1 MKKSPP
7 VTERTFIELKKNAK
21 NKEKRKE
28 FLMDQF
34 LKLSNFSKIAPYAQL
49 FRQGLLVTV
58 LLSLF
63 TVVIG
68 FCLALI
74 LALMRMS
81 SFRPFRFLGIDK
93 DGHQRE
99 SGALAVI
106 SRFNPLAFLATA
118 YVEILRSTPV
128 IVQIFIIY
136 FGVFSMIELPSFQL
150 FGFIKFNR
158 FFPGVVALGM
168 NSGAYLCEIIR
179 AGIQSI
185 DGGQTEAAR
194 SLGLSQAQNLRHIIL
209 PQALKNILPAI
220 ANEFVVIIKES
231 AITYT
236 IGVQDIMSAVNAV
249 KGATFVIIEPLL
261 VATAI
266 YFCLCFPTSKLI
278 AYFERRMSHGDKR

>member
-1 MKKSPP
+1 M
-7 VTERTFIELKKNAK
+7 VTI
-21 NKEKRKE
+21 
-28 FLMDQF
+28 
-34 LKLSNFSKIAPYAQL
+34 
-49 FRQGLLVTV
+49 

-63 TVVIG
+63 TVLIG
-68 FCLALI
+68 FVLALV

-81 SFRPFRFLGIDK
+81 NVRPFRSLGLDK
-93 DGHQRE
+93 DGHLRDGGFLVTL
-99 SGALAVI
+99 SK
-106 SRFNPLAFLATA
+106 FNPLSFLATA

-128 IVQIFIIY
+128 IVQVMIIY
-136 FGVFSMIELPSFQL
+136 YGVFGIIDLPRFTV
-150 FGFIKFNR
+150 FGFIKFER

-179 AGIQSI
+179 SGLQSV

-194 SLGLSQAQNLRHIIL
+194 SLGLTQAV
-209 PQALKNILPAI
+209 KNILPAI

-236 IGVQDIMSAVNAV
+236 IGVQDIMSAVQQV

-266 YFCLCFPTSKLI
+266 YFCLCFPTSKVI
-278 AYFERRMSHGDKR
+278 AYFERRMSRGDKR

>member
-1 MKKSPP
+1 MG
-7 VTERTFIELKKNAK
+7 TFIQLE
-21 NKEKRKE
+21 
-28 FLMDQF
+28 
-34 LKLSNFSKIAPYAQL
+34 NFSKIADYAGL
-49 FRQGLLVTV
+49 FKQGLAVTV

-68 FCLALI
+68 FVLALI
-74 LALMRMS
+74 LAVMRMS
-81 SFRPFRFLGIDK
+81 SFRPLLWLAHAAPGVFGFFERDSSGMKRDSGFVYHLG
-93 DGHQRE
+93 
-99 SGALAVI
+99 
-106 SRFNPLAFLATA
+106 RFNPLSFLATA

-128 IVQIFIIY
+128 LVQIFIIY
-136 FGVFSMIELPSFQL
+136 YGIFSVIELPAFQL

-179 AGIQSI
+179 AGLQSI

-194 SLGLSQAQNLRHIIL
+194 SLGLKQSQNLRYIIF

-236 IGVQDIMSAVNAV
+236 IGVQDIMSSVNAIR
-249 KGATFVIIEPLL
+249 GATFIIIEPLL
-261 VATAI
+261 VATLL

-278 AYFERRMSHGDKR
+278 AYIERRMSRGDKR

>member
-1 MKKSPP
+1 MGSF
-7 VTERTFIELKKNAK
+7 V
-21 NKEKRKE
+21 
-28 FLMDQF
+28 Q
-34 LKLSNFSKIAPYAQL
+34 LSNFPTVFNYRQM
-49 FRQGLLVTV
+49 FVQGLLVTV

-63 TVVIG
+63 TVLIG
-68 FCLALI
+68 FVLALV

-81 SFRPFRFLGIDK
+81 DVRPFRALGLDR
-93 DGHQRE
+93 DGHE
-99 SGALAVI
+99 KEGGAGALLGK
-106 SRFNPLAFLATA
+106 FNPLAFLATA

-128 IVQIFIIY
+128 LVQVFIIY
-136 FGVFSMIELPSFQL
+136 YGVFGVIKLPSFTM
-150 FGFIKFNR
+150 FGFIKFDR

-179 AGIQSI
+179 SGIQSV

-194 SLGLSQAQNLRHIIL
+194 SLGMTKIQNLRYIVL

-249 KGATFVIIEPLL
+249 KGATFLITEPLL
-261 VATAI
+261 VATGI

-278 AYFERRMSHGDKR
+278 AYFERRMSRGDKR

>member
-1 MKKSPP
+1 MDS
-7 VTERTFIELKKNAK
+7 FI
-21 NKEKRKE
+21 
-28 FLMDQF
+28 
-34 LKLSNFSKIAPYAQL
+34 KLSNFSKIVPYVQL
-49 FRQGLLVTV
+49 FKQGMLVTI
-58 LLSLF
+58 LLSVF
-63 TVVIG
+63 TVLIG
-68 FCLALI
+68 FCIALL

-81 SFRPFRFLGIDK
+81 NFRPLCALGLDK
-93 DGHQRE
+93 NGHIRE
-99 SGALAVI
+99 EGVLAWI
-106 SRFNPLAFLATA
+106 SRFNPLAFIATA

-136 FGVFSMIELPSFQL
+136 YGVFSLIQLPSFQI
-150 FGFIKFNR
+150 FGFIRFDR
-158 FFPGVVALGM
+158 FFPGVIALGM

-185 DGGQTEAAR
+185 DAGQTEAAR
-194 SLGLSQAQNLRHIIL
+194 SLGLSQKQNLQYIIL

-266 YFCLCFPTSKLI
+266 YFCLCFPTSKII

>member
-1 MKKSPP
+1 
-7 VTERTFIELKKNAK
+7 
-21 NKEKRKE
+21 
-28 FLMDQF
+28 MDQF
-34 LKLSNFSKIAPYAQL
+34 LQIENFGRIAPYAEL
-49 FRQGLLVTV
+49 FWQGTLVTV
-58 LLSLF
+58 LLAVF
-63 TVVIG
+63 TVMIG

-81 SFRPFRFLGIDK
+81 NLRPFRSLELDAS
-93 DGHQRE
+93 GHVRQ
-99 SGALAVI
+99 GGVLPVL
-106 SRFNPLAFLATA
+106 SRFNPLSFIATA

-128 IVQIFIIY
+128 IVQVFIIY
-136 FGVFSMIELPSFQL
+136 YGVFSLIELPGFRM
-150 FGFIKFNR
+150 FGFIR
-158 FFPGVVALGM
+158 FDRFLPGVVALGM

-179 AGIQSI
+179 AGIQSV
-185 DGGQTEAAR
+185 DSGQTEAAR
-194 SLGLSQAQNLRHIIL
+194 SLGLSQKQNLRYIVL

-249 KGATFVIIEPLL
+249 RGAAFIITEPLL

-278 AYFERRMSHGDKR
+278 AYFERRMRRGDTR